1 MTDLLAL
8 TEKLVA
14 IPSESRNEE
23 EIAEYVA
30 DCLTPFSHLK
40 VERIGNNIVAK
51 TAGADEV
58 RIVVGGHLD
67 TVPKHDGQMLRRD
80 GDILHGLGSADMK
93 ASLAIMID
101 LAQKLENPPRPL
113 TWVFYTCE
121 EIAREESGLNDLFAV
136 PGLLAGEVALLLEPT
151 SCAVEAGCQGTLR
164 MELSFGGVRAHTARP
179 FMGVNA
185 IYRMSSALDA
195 LSQHQPAVVDLDG
208 LLYAQQLQV
217 VGVSGGVAAN
227 VVPDRATCTLNYR
240 FAPSTTL
247 AAAEQELRD
256 LLAPFLDASL
266 GDSAVL
272 VDGAGGAFPGLTNPL
287 IAALVA
293 ATGAPATAKVG
304 WTDCATFAARGFAT
318 CNFGPGDP
326 LLAHHPD
333 EHVTGT
339 SLLKAREILES
350 LLG

>member
-1 MTDLLAL
+1 MTNLLAL
-8 TEKLVA
+8 TEQLVE
-14 IPSESRNEE
+14 IPSGSRNEHQ
-23 EIAEYVA
+23 IADFVA
-30 DCLTPFSHLK
+30 EHLTSFSHLIVK
-40 VERIGNNIVAK
+40 RVGNNLVAK
-51 TAGADEV
+51 TAGDDEH

-67 TVPKHDGQMLRRD
+67 TVPKHEGQTLRRE
-80 GDILHGLGSADMK
+80 GDILYGLGSSDMK

-101 LAQKLENPPRPL
+101 LAQKIENPSRPL

-121 EIAREESGLNDLFAV
+121 EIAREESGLNDLFGV

-185 IYRMSSALDA
+185 IYRMSSALNA
-195 LSQHQPAVVDLDG
+195 LSQHQPAIVEIDG
-208 LLYAQQLQV
+208 LKYAQQLQV
-217 VGVSGGVAAN
+217 VAVSGGVAAN

-240 FAPSTTL
+240 FAPSTSL
-247 AAAEQELRD
+247 QEAEQELRD
-256 LLAPFLDASL
+256 LIAPFIDEAL
-266 GDSAVL
+266 GDTAER
-272 VDGAGGAFPGLTNPL
+272 VDGAGGALPGLTNPV
-287 IAALVA
+287 IAALVS

-304 WTDCATFAARGFAT
+304 WTDCATFAERGFAT

-333 EHVTGT
+333 EHVTGD
-339 SLLKAREILES
+339 SLLKARAILES